1 MARTRGLLT
10 ERDRE
15 LLADED
21 AENRRYQAISEIRSR
36 INDEITTDVAILE
49 EHHPQL
55 LEELRSVVCDEYE

>member
-10 ERDRE
+10 DRDRE

-21 AENRRYQAISEIRSR
+21 AENRRYQAVSEIRAR
-36 INDEITTDVAILE
+36 INDEVSADVEILE

-55 LEELRSVVCDEYE
+55 LKELRDVVCDT

>member
-10 ERDRE
+10 DRDRE

-21 AENRRYQAISEIRSR
+21 AENRRYQAVSEVRSR
-36 INDEITTDVAILE
+36 INDEVSTDVEILE

-55 LEELRSVVCDEYE
+55 LEELRDVVCNR

>member
-21 AENRRYQAISEIRSR
+21 ADNRRYQAISEIRSR
-36 INDEITTDVAILE
+36 INDEVSTDVELLQE
-49 EHHPQL
+49 YHPEL
-55 LEELRSVVCDEYE
+55 LEELRDVVCTE